1 MKNLVVQQLGHKY
14 MYDSSLN
21 DLENYMNPDGEAS
34 ELVTA
39 QGTTYEPLEQLIKNA
54 LNYDSTVY
62 RQALGISQND
72 YLEPN
77 GVMKSQEF

>member
-1 MKNLVVQQLGHKY
+1 MKNLVVQQLGDKY

-21 DLENYMNPDGEAS
+21 DLENYMNQDGEAS

-39 QGTTYEPLEQLIKNA
+39 QGREYEPLEQLIKNA

-62 RQALGISQND
+62 RQALGIT
-72 YLEPN
+72 
-77 GVMKSQEF
+77 

>member
-1 MKNLVVQQLGHKY
+1 MKNLVVQQLGDKY

-39 QGTTYEPLEQLIKNA
+39 
-54 LNYDSTVY
+54 
-62 RQALGISQND
+62 
-72 YLEPN
+72 
-77 GVMKSQEF
+77 